1 MRFSLSQ
8 RRVNCISSSLRQL
21 SCVVRF
27 LHAQQPATMPA
38 AMKRK
43 RNGASDSPSTVEPA
57 RRRSARNQHAFK
69 EESAEPTALGVLYAN
84 GEGERRP
91 RAERTNSRESK
102 QDVQRAMRNLQDM
115 ENSLQ
120 SATKKQQQ
128 AVDTS
133 DLSVDLDEVTSTDT
147 TVPIVPSQPPR
158 PGKKEVVNDHTEESG
173 SIEQAPLS
181 NHDAEIA
188 EGDLA
193 AEPMDDVEMGAR
205 RPPPV
210 NSDTLPLPWTGRL
223 GYVRSE
229 DPGSSHGQPAGLAQ
243 TTKTEE
249 LTENRDLGMPKHLF
263 ESFEPAGILL
273 QDLSH
278 ELHH

>member
-1 MRFSLSQ
+1 
-8 RRVNCISSSLRQL
+8 
-21 SCVVRF
+21 
-27 LHAQQPATMPA
+27 MPA

-43 RNGASDSPSTVEPA
+43 RNGASVPSSPAEPA
-57 RRRSARNQHAFK
+57 RRRSARNKHAFR
-69 EESAEPTALGVLYAN
+69 EDSAEPAALGVLYAN

-102 QDVQRAMRNLQDM
+102 QDVQRAMRNLQAM
-115 ENSLQ
+115 EDSFQ
-120 SATKKQQQ
+120 SAVKRQQQ

-133 DLSVDLDEVTSTDT
+133 DLSVDMDEVISTDT
-147 TVPIVPSQPPR
+147 TVPIVPSQPHR
-158 PGKKEVVNDHTEESG
+158 PGKKEVVNDHREDSG

-193 AEPMDDVEMGAR
+193 AEPMDDVERGAR

-229 DPGSSHGQPAGLAQ
+229 DPGWSHGQPTGLAQ
-243 TTKTEE
+243 TTETEE

-263 ESFEPAGILL
+263 KSFEPAGLLL

>member
-1 MRFSLSQ
+1 M
-8 RRVNCISSSLRQL
+8 
-21 SCVVRF
+21 VV
-27 LHAQQPATMPA
+27 
-38 AMKRK
+38 
-43 RNGASDSPSTVEPA
+43 E
-57 RRRSARNQHAFK
+57 RSFI
-69 EESAEPTALGVLYAN
+69 V
-84 GEGERRP
+84 
-91 RAERTNSRESK
+91 
-102 QDVQRAMRNLQDM
+102 
-115 ENSLQ
+115 
-120 SATKKQQQ
+120 
-128 AVDTS
+128 S
-133 DLSVDLDEVTSTDT
+133 DLHLGSVYFHHEAFISWLDALPRGVQLVLNGDIIDDPRSPLPEEHRAVLDRL
-147 TVPIVPSQPPR
+147 VGESQIR
-158 PGKKEVVNDHTEESG
+158 PVIWVSG
-173 SIEQAPLS
+173 

-193 AEPMDDVEMGAR
+193 AEPMDDVERGAR